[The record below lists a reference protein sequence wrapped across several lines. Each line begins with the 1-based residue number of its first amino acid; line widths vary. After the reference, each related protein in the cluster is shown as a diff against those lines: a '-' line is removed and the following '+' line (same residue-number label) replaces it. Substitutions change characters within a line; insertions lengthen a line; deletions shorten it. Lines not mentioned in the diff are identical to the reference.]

1 MAEPLNLSTFL
12 SPSWTNYDEG
22 QLIRH
27 FADAYD
33 VTKVKV
39 DPSAL
44 QVTIQAPDYTQ
55 TNYIYGTHAELVK
68 DAVGQYH
75 VDINLNAGGV
85 WIVRWEASGSH
96 QGISERKITADPSDL
111 A

>member
-12 SPSWTNYDEG
+12 SPQRTTYDEG

-33 VTKVKV
+33 VAKAKV
-39 DPSAL
+39 DPTVL

-55 TNYIYGTHAELVK
+55 TTYIFGTDAELVK
-68 DAVGQYH
+68 DDVGQYH
-75 VDINLNAGGV
+75 VDISLNAGGI
-85 WIVRWEASGSH
+85 WIVRWEAGGTH